1 MALYPVMMS
10 LGLGG
15 GILGSL
21 YYLIDIIKGK
31 IRARLTCKVTIK
43 HTDETFKW
51 VNKYMKDK
59 KLIKNDGQLRCKV
72 KVDDSPWWEWIF
84 KPKQAKPDLDFV
96 PGAGMHIFEFK
107 GKNFWVNHHI
117 GETLIT
123 GWERMPTEMEE
134 LTIMTWGNDTSYIK
148 DFIDACVVHNMKTDK
163 NHINIYELHHWGI
176 GWTKVQSK
184 KPRPINSVLLD
195 SDLSSGLV

>member
-1 MALYPVMMS
+1 MDY
-10 LGLGG
+10 
-15 GILGSL
+15 
-21 YYLIDIIKGK
+21 
-31 IRARLTCKVTIK
+31 
-43 HTDETFKW
+43 
-51 VNKYMKDK
+51 
-59 KLIKNDGQLRCKV
+59 
-72 KVDDSPWWEWIF
+72 
-84 KPKQAKPDLDFV
+84 V

-107 GKNFWVNHHI
+107 GKTFWVNHHI

-184 KPRPINSVLLD
+184 KPRPISSVILD
-195 SDLSSGLV
+195 SDLSSMLVQDITKF